1 MDTPSDATPTVQN
14 RWWVDTD
21 KATDASKT
29 SAKGARPPVGSRFFD
44 IGYDFDQEHAKRR
57 LTDLNLKFL
66 DEGRP
71 EPNEW
76 RLIRMVPN
84 EAVPTEQL
92 DRLTRRVPLP
102 PGARGVIVDSGRSV
116 RFIITGDPVGE
127 RVLEFTLGEE
137 SSFDCWIRGDW
148 VREEL
153 FGHLEDAL
161 RQAAPLVEHYLG
173 TRTRADNE
181 TTATPELDA

>member
-1 MDTPSDATPTVQN
+1 MAKPREGGPTVEN

-21 KATDASKT
+21 KSTEPARIVP
-29 SAKGARPPVGSRFFD
+29 KGERPPFGSRFFD
-44 IGYDFDQEHAKRR
+44 IGYDFDQERAKHR

-71 EPNEW
+71 EPDEW

-84 EAVPTEQL
+84 ESIPAAQIERIKQ
-92 DRLTRRVPLP
+92 RLPLP

-153 FGHLEDAL
+153 FRDLDDAL
-161 RQAAPLVEHYLG
+161 QNARPFVGRYLG
-173 TRTRADNE
+173 PQPHADNDTRA
-181 TTATPELDA
+181 

>member
-1 MDTPSDATPTVQN
+1 VRGPRDSPAVEN

-21 KATDASKT
+21 KMAETTRAA
-29 SAKGARPPVGSRFFD
+29 AKGERPPFGSRFFD
-44 IGYDFDQEHAKRR
+44 IGYEFEQEAAKKR
-57 LTDLNLKFL
+57 LTDLNLKLL
-66 DEGRP
+66 DEGAP
-71 EPNEW
+71 EPDEW
-76 RLIRMVPN
+76 RVLHLVPGH
-84 EAVPTEQL
+84 AVPASEIE
-92 DRLTRRVPLP
+92 RVRRCLALP

-153 FGHLEDAL
+153 FRDLDDAL
-161 RQAAPLVEHYLG
+161 RKAPSYVERYLG
-173 TRTRADNE
+173 
-181 TTATPELDA
+181 PQPQPW

>member
-1 MDTPSDATPTVQN
+1 MDGPPDGTPTVQN

-21 KATDASKT
+21 KSSDAAKA
-29 SAKGARPPVGSRFFD
+29 SAKTVRASIGSRFFD
-44 IGYDFDQEHAKRR
+44 IGYEFDQEHAKRR
-57 LTDLNLKFL
+57 LTDSNLKFL

-71 EPNEW
+71 DANEW
-76 RLIRMVPN
+76 RLIRMVPH
-84 EAVPTEQL
+84 EAVPPEHL
-92 DRLTRRVPLP
+92 ESLKRCLPLP

-137 SSFDCWIRGDW
+137 SSFDCWIRGEW

-153 FGHLEDAL
+153 FRDLEDAL
-161 RQAAPLVEHYLG
+161 HHARPFVGRYLG
-173 TRTRADNE
+173 VP
-181 TTATPELDA
+181 ATH

>member
-1 MDTPSDATPTVQN
+1 MQPPPEGTPTVQT

-21 KATDASKT
+21 ETTEGAKAT
-29 SAKGARPPVGSRFFD
+29 AKGPRPPVGSRFFD
-44 IGYDFDQEHAKRR
+44 IGYEFDQDHAKRR
-57 LTDLNLKFL
+57 LTDLNLKML

-71 EPNEW
+71 EADTW

-84 EAVPTEQL
+84 EAVSTEHL
-92 DRLTRRVPLP
+92 ARLKGRVPLP

-137 SSFDCWIRGDW
+137 SSFDCWIRGEW

-153 FGHLEDAL
+153 FRDLEDAL
-161 RQAAPLVEHYLG
+161 HHARPFVERYLG
-173 TRTRADNE
+173 VQPDI
-181 TTATPELDA
+181 DASRRG

>member
-1 MDTPSDATPTVQN
+1 MTKPRASAPTVEN
-14 RWWVDTD
+14 RWWVDTG
-21 KATDASKT
+21 KATGPGKVIP
-29 SAKGARPPVGSRFFD
+29 KGERPPVGSRFFD
-44 IGYDFDQEHAKRR
+44 IGYEFDQEQAKQR

-66 DEGRP
+66 DEARP

-76 RLIRMVPN
+76 RLIHM
-84 EAVPTEQL
+84 VPTESVPVGQIERIKR
-92 DRLTRRVPLP
+92 RLPLP

-153 FGHLEDAL
+153 FRDLDEAL
-161 RQAAPLVEHYLG
+161 RNARPYVGRYFGPQPQADND
-173 TRTRADNE
+173 TRA
-181 TTATPELDA
+181 

>member
-1 MDTPSDATPTVQN
+1 MVKPREGGPTVEN

-21 KATDASKT
+21 KGSDQSK
-29 SAKGARPPVGSRFFD
+29 AIPKGERPPVGSRFFD
-44 IGYDFDQEHAKRR
+44 IGYEFDQEQAKQR

-71 EPNEW
+71 EPNSW

-84 EAVPTEQL
+84 ECVPAGQIERMKQ
-92 DRLTRRVPLP
+92 RLPLP

-116 RFIITGDPVGE
+116 RFIITGDPIGE

-153 FGHLEDAL
+153 FRDLDDAL
-161 RQAAPLVEHYLG
+161 RKARPFVGRYLG
-173 TRTRADNE
+173 PEPQADNDTRA
-181 TTATPELDA
+181 

>member
-1 MDTPSDATPTVQN
+1 MVKPRENGPTVEN

-21 KATDASKT
+21 KVTE
-29 SAKGARPPVGSRFFD
+29 SAKTIPKGERPPVGSRFFD
-44 IGYDFDQEHAKRR
+44 IGYEFDQERAKHR

-71 EPNEW
+71 EPNAW

-84 EAVPTEQL
+84 ESVPASQIERMKQ
-92 DRLTRRVPLP
+92 RLPLP

-116 RFIITGDPVGE
+116 RFIITGDPIGE

-153 FGHLEDAL
+153 FRDLDDAL
-161 RQAAPLVEHYLG
+161 RKARPFVGRYLG
-173 TRTRADNE
+173 PEPQADNE
-181 TTATPELDA
+181 TRA